1 MTDKRAAARDMVV
14 YVASEGMGRGDEVL
28 GAELMSKFL
37 DTLPH
42 FKDQLTHVIFVN
54 AGAKLVVD
62 GSPVLQ
68 QLRHLE
74 EVGVETPRLRYLP
87 EPLRHHGQARGGNHV
102 QHGRHYRDTV
112 RRWESGQ
119 ALTRIG
125 ATDNNITTSVSRWIG
140 TADSQTLRAI
150 EFPQGLR

>member
-37 DTLPH
+37 DTLSQ

-74 EVGVETPRLRYLP
+74 EVGVELLACGTCLNHFGITDKLAVGTMSNMVAIIETLSDAGRVVRL
-87 EPLRHHGQARGGNHV
+87 
-102 QHGRHYRDTV
+102 
-112 RRWESGQ
+112 
-119 ALTRIG
+119 
-125 ATDNNITTSVSRWIG
+125 
-140 TADSQTLRAI
+140 
-150 EFPQGLR
+150 